1 MRTPPPT
8 PSPAALRR
16 LHLSYQ
22 QTLHRHVRRPAPKL
36 DAARRLGKRAMKLGM
51 DTLELARLHEKAL
64 AAALLPDAPKHH
76 REGVIGHACAFF
88 AEALAPIEE
97 THRGA
102 READH
107 HLRVIVETLTERTMQ
122 LAEANAELKHEN
134 ERRKAVETSLRASE
148 EQSHTL
154 LETSRRMQEDMR
166 LLSRRVLSAQEEER
180 KRISRELH
188 DVIAQTL
195 TGIHVRLAALAA
207 RASADTRALHQK
219 IRTTQRLVEKSVDM
233 IHQFARDLR
242 PAVLDDLGLVPA
254 LRSCLKRFAE
264 QTGVHTRLQADASIE
279 KLDTNTRTVL
289 YRVAQE
295 ALVNVAQHAKAS
307 NVSIGLRL
315 RKGIAHMEVRDDGRG
330 FLVDDDAFIK
340 RSKRLGLLGMRE
352 RTEMVGGT
360 FCIDSAPGRHTAVR
374 VRIPHHPSP
383 RKKAAPASACDSDTM
398 RCT

>member
-1 MRTPPPT
+1 MRTPPP

-16 LHLSYQ
+16 LRLSYQ
-22 QTLHRHVRRPAPKL
+22 KTLHLHVRQPAAKL
-36 DAARRLGKRAMKLGM
+36 DAARQLGRRALKLGM
-51 DTLELARLHEKAL
+51 DTLELARLHEEAL
-64 AAALLPDAPKHH
+64 AAALLPDVPKHH

-107 HLRVIVETLTERTMQ
+107 HLRVIVATLTERTMQ
-122 LAEANAELKHEN
+122 LAETNSELKREN
-134 ERRKAVETSLRASE
+134 ERRQAVETSLRASE
-148 EQSHTL
+148 EMSNTL
-154 LETSRRMQEDMR
+154 LEKSRRMQEDMR
-166 LLSRRVLSAQEEER
+166 LLSRRILSAQEEER
-180 KRISRELH
+180 KTISRELH

-207 RASADTRALHQK
+207 RDSANTRALHQK
-219 IRTTQRLVEKSVDM
+219 IRTTQRLLEQSVDK
-233 IHQFARDLR
+233 IHQFARNLR

-264 QTGVHTRLQADASIE
+264 ETGVHIHLHAGTFVE
-279 KLDTNTRTVL
+279 KLDINTRTVL

-307 NVSIGLRL
+307 KVAISLRL
-315 RKGIAHMEVRDDGRG
+315 RKGIVHMEVRDDGRG
-330 FLVDDDAFIK
+330 FQVDSDAFIK

-360 FCIDSAPGRHTAVR
+360 FCIDSAPGHHTAVR
-374 VRIPHHPSP
+374 VRIPLHATTKTQTVRTP
-383 RKKAAPASACDSDTM
+383 ACDPDTL
-398 RCT
+398 RCS